1 MACNYCEKSQIP
13 IIARATVS
21 ICTYMFAK
29 YFVVVLFWADT
40 FKNWCIDDIRKK
52 LAIDQYCG
60 FRELPL
66 KLFRGSDV
74 SPS

>member
-1 MACNYCEKSQIP
+1 
-13 IIARATVS
+13 
-21 ICTYMFAK
+21 MFAK